1 MTDNGN
7 RGDGS
12 TQVTI
17 FGRIYRLRGD
27 GEDDYLMELAE
38 LVDGKMRE
46 VEAATG
52 TADSLKIAILAS
64 LNIADDY
71 LKASG
76 GNGPAGAHG
85 DLAGRG
91 SRQLGAP
98 EMQRRRRSGQS
109 DGALDRRRGE
119 NRNPRGSRRSLRG
132 P

>member
-1 MTDNGN
+1 MSDSSS
-7 RGDGS
+7 RADGS

-27 GEDDYLMELAE
+27 GNDGYLMELAE

-76 GNGPAGAHG
+76 GNGPA
-85 DLAGRG
+85 R
-91 SRQLGAP
+91 P
-98 EMQRRRRSGQS
+98 
-109 DGALDRRRGE
+109 RRGDADRE
-119 NRNPRGSRRSLRG
+119 RRLARMVTLLDETLAS
-132 P
+132 

>member
-71 LKASG
+71 LKASSG
-76 GNGPAGAHG
+76 KGPA
-85 DLAGRG
+85 R
-91 SRQLGAP
+91 P
-98 EMQRRRRSGQS
+98 
-109 DGALDRRRGE
+109 RRGDADRE
-119 NRNPRGSRRSLRG
+119 RRLARMVTMLDEVLAS
-132 P
+132 